1 MRTRRSIVPHRS
13 ALFVLATLACCLPM
27 GGCNPNLDVDGAL
40 VPAWIT
46 AGAVGILATLGART
60 LLVRTGVDRHLI
72 ARPGVYLSLAVT
84 FTCLIWIVV
93 FRY

>member
-1 MRTRRSIVPHRS
+1 MQAIDALRRGLGAAAGML
-13 ALFVLATLACCLPM
+13 ALA
-27 GGCNPNLDVDGAL
+27 GCNPNLDVDGAL

-46 AGAVGILATLGART
+46 AGVLGILATLGARS
-60 LLVRTGVDRHLI
+60 LLVRTGIDRHLV

-84 FTCLIWIVV
+84 LTCLVWMAV